1 MVFQRSDDIDEN
13 DLLTWEVQ
21 LRREGTLP
29 PQVQE
34 CLLEALRLAIA
45 ENGSLLEENL
55 QLTTEVGNIRAENE
69 RLLDES
75 SRLSAKIGDL
85 QEEIDR
91 LDTNITLREDD

>member
-1 MVFQRSDDIDEN
+1 MVFQRSDEIDEN

-34 CLLEALRLAIA
+34 RLLEALRLAIA
-45 ENGSLLEENL
+45 ENDPLLEEIKD
-55 QLTTEVGNIRAENE
+55 LTFEN
-69 RLLDES
+69 
-75 SRLSAKIGDL
+75 SRLSAEIGDL